1 MALLNKISGIKYFI
15 IALLCVVCS
24 ISLLFLFR
32 VATVRGSSM
41 LPTYEEEDLL
51 VLSSIHTQI
60 KDGDIIAINS
70 TELGELICK
79 RVIGVAGDTL
89 EIKDHK
95 FYRNGKEMTEDY
107 IKDSSWLSLED
118 NFSVTVP
125 SDSYFV
131 MGDNRKNS
139 TDSRELGVF
148 SSKDIVGKVLVNI
161 TKLTGLSS
169 NTVFIMSRVVFII
182 VVFIMFMDFR
192 HSRKSKS

>member
-1 MALLNKISGIKYFI
+1 MSKISGIKYFI
-15 IALLCVVCS
+15 ITVLCIVCS

-51 VLSSIHTQI
+51 VLSSIYTQI
-60 KDGDIIAINS
+60 KDGDVIAINS

-95 FYRNGKEMTEDY
+95 LYRNGKEMTEDY

-161 TKLTGLSS
+161 TKLTSLSS